1 MGKKE
6 YYISKRQTLT
16 KIIWERITEK
26 DKLSWL
32 KQKWLARILPLSP
45 VLLFFK
51 IIIIFTFIM
60 VIFHICLKSVWCWD

>member
-45 VLLFFK
+45 VLLFF
-51 IIIIFTFIM
+51 
-60 VIFHICLKSVWCWD
+60 